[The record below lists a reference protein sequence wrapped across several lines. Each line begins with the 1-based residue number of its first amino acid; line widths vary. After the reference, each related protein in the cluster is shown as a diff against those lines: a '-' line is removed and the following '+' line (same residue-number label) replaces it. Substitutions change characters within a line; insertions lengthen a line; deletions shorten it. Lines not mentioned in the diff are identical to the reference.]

1 MIFGAKEALMSEIVS
16 STDFQSKVIESDK
29 PVLVDFFA
37 VWCGPC
43 KRIGPVLDEVAKE
56 QAEKVKVVKVDID
69 QSPEIASR
77 YGVMSVPTL
86 ILFKDGQVKNQ
97 MIGAQPKAQI
107 LALLS

>member
-1 MIFGAKEALMSEIVS
+1 MSETVS
-16 STDFQSKVIESDK
+16 SADFQSKVIDADM

-43 KRIGPVLDEVAKE
+43 KRIAPVLEEVAQE
-56 QAEKVKVVKVDID
+56 VAGRVKVCKVDID

-86 ILFKDGQVKNQ
+86 ILFEKGQVKNQ

-107 LALLS
+107 LAMIS